1 MLTGGMSSFP
11 TPFSIGFKT
20 IPVCYA
26 EFIKRYGRG
35 ANSFVSLV
43 RPVISWRSKMGF
55 MRPLR
60 PYGGT
65 YHPKFNFATVD
76 QLTQEAQAAGL
87 VVEKCYD
94 FERPTPLKAGE
105 QGLANWARQFFAS
118 ELASFSPV
126 EQDEILARLAAR
138 VRDEL
143 WDGHQW
149 VADYRRIRCVAHK
162 D

>member
-1 MLTGGMSSFP
+1 
-11 TPFSIGFKT
+11 
-20 IPVCYA
+20 
-26 EFIKRYGRG
+26 
-35 ANSFVSLV
+35 
-43 RPVISWRSKMGF
+43 

>member
-1 MLTGGMSSFP
+1 
-11 TPFSIGFKT
+11 
-20 IPVCYA
+20 
-26 EFIKRYGRG
+26 
-35 ANSFVSLV
+35 
-43 RPVISWRSKMGF
+43 MGF

-126 EQDEILARLAAR
+126 EQDEILAFSRTGSGRIMGRSSVGGRLPPDSVCGA
-138 VRDEL
+138 
-143 WDGHQW
+143 
-149 VADYRRIRCVAHK
+149 
-162 D
+162 

>member
-1 MLTGGMSSFP
+1 
-11 TPFSIGFKT
+11 
-20 IPVCYA
+20 
-26 EFIKRYGRG
+26 
-35 ANSFVSLV
+35 
-43 RPVISWRSKMGF
+43 MGF

-60 PYGGT
+60 PYSGT

-76 QLTQEAQAAGL
+76 QFTQEAQAAGL

-143 WDGHQW
+143 WD
-149 VADYRRIRCVAHK
+149 
-162 D
+162 